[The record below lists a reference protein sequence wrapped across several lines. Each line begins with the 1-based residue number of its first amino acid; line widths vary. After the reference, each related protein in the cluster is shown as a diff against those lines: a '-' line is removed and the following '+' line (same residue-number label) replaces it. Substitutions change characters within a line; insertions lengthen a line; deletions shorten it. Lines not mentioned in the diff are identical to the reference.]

1 MVLMEEKRIMRPR
14 KDRII
19 AGVCSGIGRYFDI
32 DPNIVRV
39 IWIVLTVMSIGLG
52 VVAYIA
58 AWLLFPEESEEMRD
72 AGEE

>member
-1 MVLMEEKRIMRPR
+1 METKRITRPR

-39 IWIVLTVMSIGLG
+39 IWIILTIISIGLG
-52 VVAYIA
+52 VIAYIA
-58 AWLLFPEESEEMRD
+58 AWLLFPEEIEEEPEK
-72 AGEE
+72 GEE